1 MKNTFFW
8 IIDKFLKSNVFW
20 NLIGI
25 IFFRGSI
32 VVLGIFVARSNDIS
46 EYGLYA
52 FLMLCASMI
61 ISVVGSSLQISTIST
76 FAGQVSEVSKFIYI
90 KYLYLI
96 SLISFVF
103 SLGLYF
109 SGKFLLYY
117 FKSQL
122 VGDTLYGLV
131 VLYVALSLILS
142 GIQGIFNANKLF
154 REVAIF
160 QIAFSIFIFM
170 GAVLFGSAIDAIW
183 LTLGFSTSIIIPL
196 MLLYLFIEK
205 KSKFSI
211 SILEKNNNEREFF
224 SKLKQ
229 SFFPVFLSALLVA
242 PAHWACT
249 TILYFTSHDAA
260 EVALFSTA
268 IQWFVAASILPIAL
282 ANVAYPNQVRGWGE
296 KSTTEISIFL
306 KRSILKNFKI
316 MIFLSIALIGLS
328 GLLVSAYRFPQRD
341 AWIVFAVAF
350 STSLFLAIQ
359 LPAANQLLAA
369 KKFRVGFIMNA
380 VWLVLYLFLAL
391 LFRENGALGF
401 IFAMLIAYGIHA
413 AYTLYYVFRRLLV

>member
-1 MKNTFFW
+1 MINTFFEV
-8 IIDKFLKSNVFW
+8 IDKFLKSNVFW

-32 VVLGIFVARSNDIS
+32 VVLGIFVARSNNIS

-52 FLMLCASMI
+52 FLMLCASMVV
-61 ISVVGSSLQISTIST
+61 SVVGSSLQISTIST
-76 FAGQVSEVSKFIYI
+76 FAGQVGEVSKFIYI
-90 KYLYLI
+90 KYVYLI
-96 SLISFVF
+96 SLIAFVF

-109 SGKFLLYY
+109 SRDFLFYS
-117 FKSQL
+117 FQSQL
-122 VGDTLYGLV
+122 VDGKLYGLV

-142 GIQGIFNANKLF
+142 GIQGIFNASKFF

-170 GAVLFGSAIDAIW
+170 GAGLFGSAIDKIW
-183 LTLGFSTSIIIPL
+183 LTLGFSTAIIIPL

-205 KSKFSI
+205 KNKFSI
-211 SILEKNNNEREFF
+211 SIIENNNEREFF

-282 ANVAYPNQVRGWGE
+282 ANVAYPNQVRDWGE
-296 KSTTEISIFL
+296 NSTAEISIFL

-350 STSLFLAIQ
+350 STSIFLAIQ

-380 VWLVLYLFLAL
+380 VWVVLYLFLAL

-401 IFAMLIAYGIHA
+401 IFAMLIAYGVHA